1 MAKNILKH
9 GTAIR
14 IGTLSVAPNPATNGT
29 MYYNT
34 SDNYFKIYENN
45 QWQNI
50 ASRSYVDSVAAGFD
64 PKESVEAATT
74 GNISLASAPAS
85 VDGVTLAE
93 NDRVLVR
100 AQTNKT
106 QNGIYKVVAGSLV
119 RTADFDDGIE
129 VNGGEYVFVK
139 GGDVYAGT
147 AWVVT
152 APDSAAT
159 MGVSE
164 IEWTQVSGAGKSLQ
178 NAYMFGATITTTS
191 AKGPVIIEGSESLSI
206 TATGGL
212 SVTTSASVS
221 QGLNVGGNAS
231 IGTNLYVG
239 TTASVAS
246 GLAVGSSGAFRV
258 SLSGD
263 LTKINNVSYSF
274 PTTQASGSGY
284 LLLNDGSGNL
294 SWKNFSSDVL
304 NDFMLT
310 NLQDGQLIR
319 YDSAI
324 GKWVNEAPVSTSG
337 SAYSV
342 VTTNGAGYLDSS
354 FLQYNVNLGGNV
366 LSGVATPVAS
376 TDAANKAYVD
386 RLTLQIIYD
395 QDANGSDATITTNSV
410 DGAVVIAGSEKL
422 SVTAASGAEVLSM
435 FSAGSGKFS
444 VSASGNVTKINN
456 VSYSFPAAQ
465 ATVSNYALVND
476 GSGNL
481 TWGALAV
488 SELSDLSL
496 TSLSDNQLLRYNST
510 SGKWENESAISA
522 TAGTADAGKILM
534 SDASGRLDTSFLQ
547 YNVNLGGNVL
557 SGVAAP
563 VASTDAANKGYV
575 DAKTLQDMYSQD
587 VNGGDAI
594 ITTNSVDGAVV
605 IAGSEKLSVTANKGA
620 EVVSMF
626 TAGSGKFSVSASGDL
641 TKINNV
647 SYSFPAAQAASAN
660 HALVNDGS
668 GNLSWNTLAL
678 SGLSDVGLSSLA
690 DNQLLRY
697 NSTSGKWENESAI
710 SATSGATD
718 AGKIL
723 MTDASGLLATSFLQY
738 NINMGGYPI
747 SNVGAPVASSD
758 VATKSYVDSAAF
770 GLTLQKAYEQDGDGS
785 DALITTTS
793 VDGAVVIAG
802 SEKLKVSA
810 TGGLLVSGASG
821 IKLADPANEAR
832 YVDYRYKDAMA
843 LAGGS
848 SNTVLA
854 ALSYP
859 VATYSGCVVSYH
871 LKDDSSGKIRVGT
884 MLVSNSAGVVS
895 FTDTFSETDD
905 LGVTWAA
912 SVSGGNVEFLYTAGA
927 GNKSLSA
934 EIKRFLA

>member
-34 SDNYFKIYENN
+34 IDNFFKIYENN
-45 QWQNI
+45 EWQNI

-74 GNISLASAPAS
+74 GNIALSPAPAS
-85 VDGVTLAE
+85 IDGVTLAA

-106 QNGIYKVVAGSLV
+106 QNGIYKLVSGNLV
-119 RTADFDDGIE
+119 RTADFDDGLE

-152 APDSAAT
+152 APDAAAT

-212 SVTTSASVS
+212 SVSTSASVTE
-221 QGLNVGGNAS
+221 GLNVGANAS

-274 PTTQASGSGY
+274 PSTQASGSNF

-294 SWKNFSSDVL
+294 SWKNFSADLL
-304 NDFMLT
+304 NDFQFT
-310 NLQDGQLIR
+310 DLQDAQLIR
-319 YDSAI
+319 YDSAL
-324 GKWVNEAPVSTSG
+324 GKWVNESPVSTSG

-342 VTTNGAGYLDSS
+342 VTTNAAGYLDTSL
-354 FLQYNVNLGGNV
+354 LQYNVNLGGNV

-376 TDAANKAYVD
+376 TDAANRAYVD

-395 QDANGSDATITTNSV
+395 QDADGSNATITTNSV

-422 SVTAASGAEVLSM
+422 SVTAASGAEVLNM

-444 VSASGNVTKINN
+444 VSASGDVTKINN

-481 TWGALAV
+481 TWGALAI

-496 TSLSDNQLLRYNST
+496 TSVSDNQLLRYNSA

-522 TAGTADAGKILM
+522 TAGAADAGKILM
-534 SDASGRLDTSFLQ
+534 SDASGLLDTSFLQ

-557 SGVAAP
+557 SGVATP
-563 VASTDAANKGYV
+563 VASTDAANRAYV
-575 DAKTLQDMYSQD
+575 DAKTLQDMYAQD

-605 IAGSEKLSVTANKGA
+605 IAGSEKLSVTAASGA
-620 EVVSMF
+620 EVLHMF
-626 TAGSGKFSVSASGDL
+626 SAGSGKFSVSASGDV

-647 SYSFPAAQAASAN
+647 SYSFPATQAASAN
-660 HALVNDGS
+660 YALVNDGS
-668 GNLSWNTLAL
+668 GTLTWNTLAL
-678 SGLSDVGLSSLA
+678 SGLSDLSLTSLS

-697 NSTSGKWENESAI
+697 NSASGKWENESAI
-710 SATSGATD
+710 SATSGSAD
-718 AGKIL
+718 AAKVL
-723 MTDASGLLATSFLQY
+723 MTDASGLLDTSFLQY

-747 SNVGAPVASSD
+747 SNVGGPVASSD

-785 DALITTTS
+785 DAIITTTS
-793 VDGAVVIAG
+793 LDGAVVIAG

-810 TGGLLVSGASG
+810 SGGLLVSGASG

-832 YVDYRYKDAMA
+832 YVETRYKDAMV
-843 LAGGS
+843 LSGGS
-848 SNTVLA
+848 SNA
-854 ALSYP
+854 ALADLTYA
-859 VATYSGCVVSYH
+859 VASYSGCVVSYH
-871 LKDDSSGKIRVGT
+871 LKDNSTGKIRVGT
-884 MLVSNSAGVVS
+884 MLVSNTAGVVS